1 MTQVSVVRQLVWK
14 DLQLFRTA
22 ILGTM
27 AAGAAGLAALL
38 LRREVVSIVGAIVFF
53 IALILA
59 GAMLPSGSILNERK
73 KQTLPFIM
81 SLPISPMQYT
91 TAKLVSTLAMFAIP
105 WLTLT
110 AAALWLILVQGVLRP
125 GTIPVMLILVLLQP
139 LCMSV
144 FTAMTL
150 VGETEGWNM
159 AANIICNSSHGMVWL
174 AITLTPSLITH
185 VAEPKPVWNSA
196 VFKALGSELI
206 LIVLTLAITYFLQ
219 SRKRDFI

>member
-1 MTQVSVVRQLVWK
+1 MTQISVVRQLVWK
-14 DLQLFRTA
+14 DVQLFRTS

-27 AAGAAGLAALL
+27 AAGGAGLAALL
-38 LRREVVSIVGAIVFF
+38 LRREVVSIVGTIVFF

-59 GAMLPSGSILNERK
+59 GAMLPSASILNERK

-125 GTIPVMLILVLLQP
+125 GTIPVMLILVLFQP
-139 LCMSV
+139 LCMCV

-150 VGETEGWNM
+150 VGETEGWNV

-185 VAEPKPVWNSA
+185 VAEPKPVWNST
-196 VFKALGSELI
+196 VFTALGWELA

>member
-139 LCMSV
+139 LCIERV
-144 FTAMTL
+144 
-150 VGETEGWNM
+150 
-159 AANIICNSSHGMVWL
+159 HGND
-174 AITLTPSLITH
+174 A
-185 VAEPKPVWNSA
+185 
-196 VFKALGSELI
+196 GG
-206 LIVLTLAITYFLQ
+206 
-219 SRKRDFI
+219 